1 MALNKEL
8 INILVCPKCKGEL
21 ELLKGEAG
29 LKCSA
34 CEVVY
39 PVKDEIPIMLVD
51 EAIPVTKWDKK

>member
-21 ELLKGEAG
+21 KLLKGETG
-29 LKCSA
+29 LKCNA

-51 EAIPVTKWDKK
+51 EAIPVAKWDKK

>member
-21 ELLKGEAG
+21 ELLKGETG
-29 LKCSA
+29 LKCNT

-51 EAIPVTKWDKK
+51 EAIPVAKWDKK